1 MVKELTGC
9 LTMHALVLLLE
20 GAGVVRRAGICLLG
34 VPPSAPRPASCSR
47 SNKERA
53 SPRRSLGEGG
63 VGLSAVAVLR
73 CAASHRAAGSARASQ
88 PPRSVR
94 CWAGASASCRFA
106 RSRDILLADNPCIKW
121 ICIGR

>member
-20 GAGVVRRAGICLLG
+20 GVGVVRRAGICLLG
-34 VPPSAPRPASCSR
+34 VPPPAPRPASCSR
-47 SNKERA
+47 SSKERA

-94 CWAGASASCRFA
+94 CSHIAAPGRRSHPS
-106 RSRDILLADNPCIKW
+106 RSRRIASW
-121 ICIGR
+121 